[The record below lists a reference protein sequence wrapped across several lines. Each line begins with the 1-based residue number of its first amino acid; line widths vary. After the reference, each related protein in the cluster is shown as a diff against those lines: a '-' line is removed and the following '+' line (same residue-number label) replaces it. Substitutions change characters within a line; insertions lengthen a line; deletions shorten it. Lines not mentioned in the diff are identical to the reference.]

1 MHQGLIPVN
10 PLPTTVNPFGLAG
23 LLPATGRPWL
33 DQFATGSL
41 ERLLGLTRL
50 DHAYRRLG
58 PSESCDEFIAK
69 ACAALDISLQY
80 PASELELV
88 PATGPVLVVANHPFG
103 GIEGLLLAGLLRR
116 VRPDVRVMANYLLS
130 RIPELAE
137 LFIAVDPF
145 GGPRAG
151 NAAGLRQ
158 SLRWLK
164 QGGLLL
170 VFPAGEVSHWQR
182 KHGAVTDPPWQEGV
196 ARLAQMAGARVL
208 PIYLYGNNSITF
220 HVAGLVHPRLRTALL
235 AKELLNKRNKK
246 VALRIGRPVEAA
258 EIKDQAPAA
267 LIQFLR
273 LRTYLLGA
281 MREELVSPPALPE
294 LPVGELQSV
303 DDACAREVAAL
314 APEQALASSGE
325 FIVYLAHA
333 AQIPALLREIG
344 RLREQSFR
352 QVGEGTGKDI
362 DLDEFDV
369 DYLHLF
375 VWHTTKNEL
384 VGGYRLGLVDHILA
398 RRGRKGLYTRQLFR
412 MKKKLFRQMGPAI
425 ELGRSFVRVDYQRNF
440 TPLLLLWKGI
450 AAFVVRN
457 PAYGTLFGPVSIS
470 SAYSPVSR
478 QLIMDFLE
486 TVETDSELARCVR
499 PRRKPVPER
508 RCWGTTE
515 LATLGEIEHISRLL
529 VDIEP
534 DGRGVPVLL
543 RQYLRLGGRILGF
556 NVDENFNDAIDALIM
571 VDLTRCDPRTLERY
585 MGRDA
590 ARGFLAWH
598 AAQKP

>member
-1 MHQGLIPVN
+1 M
-10 PLPTTVNPFGLAG
+10 
-23 LLPATGRPWL
+23 LPATGRPWL
-33 DQFATGSL
+33 DQLAAGSL

-58 PSESCDEFIAK
+58 PSDDCDEFIAK
-69 ACAALDISLQY
+69 ACAALDITLHF
-80 PASELELV
+80 PASELAHI
-88 PATGPVLVVANHPFG
+88 PADGPVLVVANHPFG

-130 RIPELAE
+130 RIPELADI
-137 LFIAVDPF
+137 FIAVDPF

-151 NAAGLRQ
+151 NATGLRQ
-158 SLRWLK
+158 SLRWLRD
-164 QGGLLL
+164 GGVLL

-182 KHGAVTDPPWQEGV
+182 GHGAVTDPPWQEGI
-196 ARLAQMAGARVL
+196 ARLAQLSGARVL
-208 PIYLYGNNSITF
+208 PIYLYGNNSLGF
-220 HVAGLVHPRLRTALL
+220 HVAGLLHPRLRTALL

-246 VALRIGRPVEAA
+246 VALRIGQAMEPA
-258 EIKDQAPAA
+258 EYKDLTPAA
-267 LIQFLR
+267 LTQFLR

-281 MREELVSPPALPE
+281 MREELASPPALQIPAACGPSAE
-294 LPVGELQSV
+294 G
-303 DDACAREVAAL
+303 DACAREVAAL
-314 APEQALASSGE
+314 APEQTLAAAGE
-325 FIVYLAHA
+325 FAVYLAHA
-333 AQIPALLREIG
+333 AQIPSLLREIG

-352 QVGEGTGKDI
+352 AVGEGTGQDI

-375 VWHTTKNEL
+375 VWHTKKNEL

-412 MKKKLFRQMGPAI
+412 MKKKLFQQMGPAI
-425 ELGRSFVRVDYQRNF
+425 ELGRSFVRTEYQRSF

-457 PAYGTLFGPVSIS
+457 PAYCTLFGPVSIS
-470 SAYSPVSR
+470 SSYSPVSR
-478 QLIMDFLE
+478 QLIMDFLQ
-486 TVETDSELARCVR
+486 TVELDSELARCVR
-499 PRRKPVPER
+499 PRKKPAR
-508 RCWGTTE
+508 GQRCWGNTE

-529 VDIEP
+529 AGFEP

-543 RQYLRLGGRILGF
+543 RQYLKLGGRILGF

-571 VDLTRCDPRTLERY
+571 VDLSRCDSRSLERY
-585 MGRDA
+585 MGREA
-590 ARGFLAWH
+590 ARDFLAH
-598 AAQKP
+598 HVARRGEN